1 MNQLVQQI
9 ESLPNEIWKQFK
21 TTYQDKKPRNGQTK
35 HRYARASWF
44 ISDHGR
50 VKVSIYYF
58 TRDEIGP
65 NDFKKL
71 TKEGE
76 TWMRLMP
83 YYEKGGHATSGKY
96 PCIPTGEYVHRLVAE
111 AFLANPESKRTVNH
125 KNGDKKNNHV
135 SNLEWA
141 TYKENSQHAVHTLKV
156 NGNSRGRKP
165 GSKNKP
171 KESEVLS

>member
-1 MNQLVQQI
+1 MNQLVQEI

-21 TTYQDKKPRNGQTK
+21 TTYQDKKPKYGQTK
-35 HRYARASWF
+35 HRYARASWL

-71 TKEGE
+71 TKEGQ
-76 TWMRLMP
+76 TWMRLLP

-96 PCIPTGEYVHRLVAE
+96 ACIPTQEYVHRLVAE
-111 AFLANPESKRTVNH
+111 AFIPNPENKATVNH
-125 KNGDKKNNHV
+125 KDGIKSNNHV

-141 TYKENSQHAVHTLKV
+141 TYKENSQHAMATKLIRY
-156 NGNSRGRKP
+156 GGRKK

-171 KESEVLS
+171 KEIETTN